1 MLDTFYKAGRA
12 MLGRTD
18 LTPAEKLV
26 RIVRDHWLAFEGR
39 EPTAQKSERGGMRND
54 N

>member
-1 MLDTFYKAGRA
+1 MLEPFYKASRA
-12 MLGRTD
+12 MLIRTD
-18 LTPAEKLV
+18 LTDAQKIIQ
-26 RIVRDHWLAFEGR
+26 IVRDHWLAFEGR